1 MWVDPGKHQSSS
13 LDRFGGRHW
22 EILSGRHR
30 LSSPERHWQHR
41 AQSRQTLA
49 GFSLGR
55 YWQTQLRASS
65 DRTHQPSRQILEERL
80 WVDPGKH
87 QSSSLD
93 RFDGRHWEI
102 LSGRHRL
109 SSPERHWRHR
119 AQSSQ
124 TSAGLS
130 LERFWQT
137 RLRASS
143 DRTHQPIRQ
152 IKEDRLWVDPGK
164 TSK

>member
-1 MWVDPGKHQSSS
+1 MATQELKPS
-13 LDRFGGRHW
+13 
-22 EILSGRHR
+22 
-30 LSSPERHWQHR
+30 
-41 AQSRQTLA
+41 QTLA

-80 WVDPGKH
+80 WVDPGKL

-102 LSGRHRL
+102 LSGRHLL
-109 SSPERHWRHR
+109 SSSERRWRHR

-124 TSAGLS
+124 TSAGFS
-130 LERFWQT
+130 SGRYWQT
-137 RLRASS
+137 QLRTSS
-143 DRTHQPIRQ
+143 DRTHQPIRH
-152 IKEDRLWVDPGK
+152 ILEERLWVDPERHQVAPVDRFGK
-164 TSK
+164 KHSETLRKDID

>member
-1 MWVDPGKHQSSS
+1 M
-13 LDRFGGRHW
+13 
-22 EILSGRHR
+22 
-30 LSSPERHWQHR
+30 
-41 AQSRQTLA
+41 
-49 GFSLGR
+49 
-55 YWQTQLRASS
+55 RASS

-124 TSAGLS
+124 TLAGFS
-130 LERFWQT
+130 LGRYWQT
-137 RLRASS
+137 QLRTSS

-152 IKEDRLWVDPGK
+152 IPEERLWVDPGRHQVAPVRQIWQQTLGDTSGRHRLSSLEK
-164 TSK
+164 TLADTELSPDRH